1 MAVHALSC
9 RMARPELLLNP
20 TKIQAKR
27 RRGLTAEAL
36 GFFYVEIES
45 EDSYV

>member
-1 MAVHALSC
+1 MAGLALSC

-20 TKIQAKR
+20 TKIQAMR
-27 RRGLTAEAL
+27 IHGLSAEAL
-36 GFFYVEIES
+36 GFIYVEIEP

>member
-1 MAVHALSC
+1 MAVLALSC

-27 RRGLTAEAL
+27 MRGLAAEAL
-36 GFFYVEIES
+36 GFIFVEIEP